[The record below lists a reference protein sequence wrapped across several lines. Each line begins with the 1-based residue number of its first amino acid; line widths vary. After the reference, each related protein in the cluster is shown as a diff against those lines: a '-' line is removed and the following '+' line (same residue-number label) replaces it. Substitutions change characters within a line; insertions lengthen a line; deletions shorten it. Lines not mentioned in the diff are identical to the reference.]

1 MLLTIGAL
9 VLVLGP
15 LIFVHEL
22 GHFFVAKVVGVQVLR
37 FSIGFGRPILKAR
50 WGETEYCL
58 SILPLG
64 GYVKMAG
71 MEEQEGVAG
80 DLEGGRPSEIV
91 DPARAFD
98 RKSIPARLAVLVA
111 GVSMNLAFAW
121 LIYTT
126 ISATVGSRELGTT
139 QVDFVNAAQLPQ
151 GARALAELRF
161 GDRILRVNGDTL
173 RSWDGFVERVV
184 VAPGDLRIDVA
195 GRPAPLVIHFGG
207 TGLRERE
214 ALIGAVV
221 PLEPPRIGLVD
232 PGLPAGRAGLRP
244 GDLILRANGDTIV
257 SWNALLR
264 VVWHSPDRQISLD
277 ALRGDSV
284 VHLTLTPKRLVET
297 DSTSPRPKVYGQIGA
312 GVDQPIVHVPQTV
325 PRAALLGVRETLA
338 AAAQV
343 VGTLK
348 GLLLGQ
354 LSVREVGG
362 PILIAQI
369 SGQVARLGFE
379 QLLRFMAFFSV
390 NLALLNLL
398 PVPLL
403 DGGQIVFVLAEAVRR
418 KPLSLNTRLRL
429 QQVGFVLL
437 LCLMAL
443 AIGND
448 VVRSFFH

>member
-1 MLLTIGAL
+1 
-9 VLVLGP
+9 
-15 LIFVHEL
+15 
-22 GHFFVAKVVGVQVLR
+22 
-37 FSIGFGRPILKAR
+37 
-50 WGETEYCL
+50 
-58 SILPLG
+58 
-64 GYVKMAG
+64 
-71 MEEQEGVAG
+71 
-80 DLEGGRPSEIV
+80 
-91 DPARAFD
+91 
-98 RKSIPARLAVLVA
+98 
-111 GVSMNLAFAW
+111 
-121 LIYTT
+121 
-126 ISATVGSRELGTT
+126 
-139 QVDFVNAAQLPQ
+139 
-151 GARALAELRF
+151 
-161 GDRILRVNGDTL
+161 
-173 RSWDGFVERVV
+173 
-184 VAPGDLRIDVA
+184 
-195 GRPAPLVIHFGG
+195 
-207 TGLRERE
+207 
-214 ALIGAVV
+214 VV

-284 VHLTLTPKRLVET
+284 VHVTLTPKRLVET

-312 GVDQPIVHVPQTV
+312 AVDYPIVHVPQTV
-325 PRAALLGVRETLA
+325 PRSALLGVRETLA
-338 AAAQV
+338 AAGQV

-403 DGGQIVFVLAEAVRR
+403 DGGQVVFVLAEAVRR

-448 VVRSFFH
+448 VVRTLFH

>member
-1 MLLTIGAL
+1 MLLTIGA
-9 VLVLGP
+9 VILVLGP

-22 GHFFVAKVVGVQVLR
+22 GHFLVAKIVGVQVLR
-37 FSIGFGRPILKAR
+37 FSIGFGRPLLKTR
-50 WGETEYCL
+50 WGETEYWL
-58 SILPLG
+58 SVLPLG

-71 MEEQEGVAG
+71 MEEQEGIAG
-80 DLEGGRPSEIV
+80 DLEGGRPTETV

-98 RKSIPARLAVLVA
+98 RKPIPARLAVLVA
-111 GVSMNLAFAW
+111 GVTMNVAFAW
-121 LIYTT
+121 LIYAT
-126 ISATVGSRELGTT
+126 ISATIGSRELGTT
-139 QVDFVNAAQLPQ
+139 QVDSVNSAQLP
-151 GARALAELRF
+151 ASAAALAELHF
-161 GDRILRVNGDTL
+161 GDRILHINGDTL
-173 RSWDGFVERVV
+173 RSWDGFVERVL
-184 VAPGDLRIDVA
+184 VAKGDLRIDVT
-195 GRPAPLVIHFGG
+195 GRAAPLVIHLEGS
-207 TGLRERE
+207 TARERE

-221 PLEPPRIGLVD
+221 PLEPARIGLVD

-244 GDLILRANGDTIV
+244 GDLIVRANGDTIQ
-257 SWNALLR
+257 SWNALLQI
-264 VVWHSPDRQISLD
+264 VWHSPERQITLD

-284 VHLTLTPKRLVET
+284 VHVTLTPKRQIET

-312 GVDQPIVHVPQTV
+312 GVDYPIVHVPQTI
-325 PRAALLGVRETLA
+325 PHAALLGVRETWTA
-338 AAAQV
+338 AGQV

-348 GLLLGQ
+348 GLVLGQ

-379 QLLRFMAFFSV
+379 QLLRFIAFFSV

-403 DGGQIVFVLAEAVRR
+403 DGGQVVFVLAEAVRR

-448 VVRSFFH
+448 VVRNLFH

>member
-1 MLLTIGAL
+1 MLLTIGAV

-22 GHFFVAKVVGVQVLR
+22 GHFLVAKLVGVQVLR

-80 DLEGGRPSEIV
+80 DLEGGRPTETV
-91 DPARAFD
+91 DPSRAFD

-111 GVSMNLAFAW
+111 GVTMNVVFAW

-126 ISATVGSRELGTT
+126 IAATIGSRELGTT
-139 QVDFVNAAQLPQ
+139 QVDSVNAAQLPP
-151 GARALAELRF
+151 GAAALAALRF
-161 GDRILRVNGDTL
+161 GDRLLRVDGDTV
-173 RSWDGFVERVV
+173 RSWDGFVERVL
-184 VAPGDLRIDVA
+184 VAKGDLRVEVA
-195 GRPAPLVIHFGG
+195 GRPAPLVIHLGG
-207 TGLRERE
+207 SPLRDRE

-244 GDLILRANGDTIV
+244 GDLIVRVNGDTV
-257 SWNALLR
+257 ESWSALLQ
-264 VVWHSPDRQISLD
+264 VVWRSPDRQISLD

-284 VHLTLTPKRLVET
+284 VHLTLIPKRLVET

-312 GVDQPIVHVPQTV
+312 GVDYPIVHVPQTI
-325 PRAALLGVRETLA
+325 PRAALLAMRETGA
-338 AAAQV
+338 AAGQV
-343 VGTLK
+343 IGTLK

-379 QLLRFMAFFSV
+379 QLLRFIAFFSV

-403 DGGQIVFVLAEAVRR
+403 DGGQVVFVLAEAVRHR
-418 KPLSLNTRLRL
+418 PLSLNTRLRL

-448 VVRSFFH
+448 VVRTLFH